1 VVGRRWPATPNA
13 SGTHFLPA
21 RLAAEIVRHAR
32 VGAGDLVLDL
42 GAGRG
47 ALTAPLAATGARV
60 VAVEINP
67 GYAESLRRSFA
78 GTPNVSVVAGD
89 LRRIPLPQR
98 DFRVV
103 ANIPFD
109 TTTELLRRLLDPIE
123 SRLVRADLVVQYDA
137 VRRPDPWWSA
147 RYDFRRV
154 RWIPAAAFRPPP
166 SVDAAVLV
174 IERHPV
180 PVAAERALR
189 RWFAAVARTPDRSVR
204 AVLRGEVGPA
214 ALRAAGIDPRQP
226 AGLVGPRQWRALAVM
241 R

>member
-1 VVGRRWPATPNA
+1 M
-13 SGTHFLPA
+13 
-21 RLAAEIVRHAR
+21 
-32 VGAGDLVLDL
+32 LDL

-67 GYAESLRRSFA
+67 EYAQSLRHRFA
-78 GTPNVSVVAGD
+78 GVPNVSVVAGD
-89 LRRIPLPQR
+89 LRRVPLPQR

-109 TTTELLRRLLDPIE
+109 TTTGLLRRLLDPPG
-123 SRLVRADLVVQYDA
+123 SLLVRADLVVQCEA

-166 SVDAAVLV
+166 AVDATLLV
-174 IERHPV
+174 VERY
-180 PVAAERALR
+180 ALPAGGEQALW
-189 RWFAAVARTPDRSVR
+189 RWLTATTRSPERSVR

-226 AGLVGPRQWRALAVM
+226 AGEVGPRQWRALTVLIL
-241 R
+241 

>member
-1 VVGRRWPATPNA
+1 VRGRSGWAANA
-13 SGTHFLPA
+13 PGAHFLPA

-32 VGAGDLVLDL
+32 VGPRDLVLDL

-47 ALTAPLAATGARV
+47 ALTAPLAATGAHV
-60 VAVEINP
+60 VAVEINRE
-67 GYAESLRRSFA
+67 YARCLAHRFA
-78 GTPNVSVVAGD
+78 RTPNVSVVTGD
-89 LRRIPLPQR
+89 LRRVPLPRR
-98 DFRVV
+98 DFRLV

-109 TTTELLRRLLDPIE
+109 TTTELLRRLLDPPA
-123 SRLVRADLVVQYDA
+123 SRLVRADLVVQVDA

-154 RWIPAAAFRPPP
+154 RWIPAAAFRPPA
-166 SVDAAVLV
+166 VDAAVLI
-174 IERHPV
+174 IERCPV
-180 PVAAERALR
+180 PADGERALR
-189 RWFAAVARTPDRSVR
+189 RWLTAVARSPERSVR

-226 AGLVGPRQWRALAVM
+226 AGRVGPRQWRALAVM